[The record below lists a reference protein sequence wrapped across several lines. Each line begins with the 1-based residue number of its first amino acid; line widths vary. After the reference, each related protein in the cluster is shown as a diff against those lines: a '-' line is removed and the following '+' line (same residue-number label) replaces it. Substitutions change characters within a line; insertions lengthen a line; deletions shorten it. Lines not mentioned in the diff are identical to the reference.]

1 MMDNKTIFHLRS
13 NPSTF
18 NPTKLDVKNW
28 IKSIKDLGAKHAII
42 TVKHGCGFLLWPTD
56 VRLPNGWPYGYD
68 VAHTISGRNVLK
80 EFVDGMKEEGLGYGF
95 YYSLSNNFYLNV
107 YHHAAHAS
115 ANVLPGQHNVSL
127 SEFESISLQHL
138 KELWSNYGNLTEIWF
153 DGGYTMNMKPA
164 IQKLVNK
171 YQPNAAIFNGYGV
184 SKSPLCWVGTESGKP
199 KSEGLWSTGRHA
211 GTGDKYGPVFCPKI
225 CDTTLQI
232 KDKWFYTPNSPIRSL
247 KSLIDVYHETVGKNG
262 VLELDFAIDR
272 DGLVNTNHAKR
283 YKELGTWI
291 KHCYSD
297 PVSTS
302 IGFPG
307 QNHLILRIT
316 RDVPIDRLMLQEDM
330 TNGQT
335 IRSFE
340 VYELSNG
347 SRGWNKIYESSS
359 GIGNKRIILLKSV
372 INPSKLKLV
381 ISKAAISRFGSLKFM
396 AFDAT
401 KCEL

>member
-1 MMDNKTIFHLRS
+1 M
-13 NPSTF
+13 
-18 NPTKLDVKNW
+18 
-28 IKSIKDLGAKHAII
+28 
-42 TVKHGCGFLLWPTD
+42 
-56 VRLPNGWPYGYD
+56 
-68 VAHTISGRNVLK
+68 
-80 EFVDGMKEEGLGYGF
+80 
-95 YYSLSNNFYLNV
+95 
-107 YHHAAHAS
+107 
-115 ANVLPGQHNVSL
+115 
-127 SEFESISLQHL
+127 
-138 KELWSNYGNLTEIWF
+138 
-153 DGGYTMNMKPA
+153 
-164 IQKLVNK
+164 
-171 YQPNAAIFNGYGV
+171 
-184 SKSPLCWVGTESGKP
+184 
-199 KSEGLWSTGRHA
+199 WSTGRHA

-297 PVSTS
+297 PVSAS
-302 IGFPG
+302 IGFSG
-307 QNHLILRIT
+307 QNYLILRIT